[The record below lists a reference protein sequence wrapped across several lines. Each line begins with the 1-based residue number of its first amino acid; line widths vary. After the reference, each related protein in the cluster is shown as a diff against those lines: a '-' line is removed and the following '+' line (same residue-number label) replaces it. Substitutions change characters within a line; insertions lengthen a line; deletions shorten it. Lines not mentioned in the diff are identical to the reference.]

1 MIIRNLKKRLSKAE
15 VHVEFNDPDKVVIR
29 DIVDYYNYLDNLG
42 KDPGLDKK
50 ELVYKP
56 RRKKSSKETF
66 CDVLIKHD
74 RHYAGYVGDESV
86 KNLSS
91 GKPYNIKLNIA
102 EKKCENT
109 LGKSIETD
117 RAAGD
122 NFRKQT
128 KGLTNIQPIGENE
141 PAHEKMRRRKA
152 LECCG
157 SFD

>member
-1 MIIRNLKKRLSKAE
+1 MIIRSLKKRLSKAE
-15 VHVEFNDPDKVVIR
+15 IHVEFNDPDKVVIR

-74 RHYAGYVGDESV
+74 RHFAGYLGDESV

-91 GKPYNIKLNIA
+91 GKPDYIKHEVT
-102 EKKCENT
+102 EKDCEVT
-109 LGKSIETD
+109 FGKSQEI
-117 RAAGD
+117 D
-122 NFRKQT
+122 NASPEQIKKQSKELIKIQQT
-128 KGLTNIQPIGENE
+128 KENE

>member
-1 MIIRNLKKRLSKAE
+1 MIIRSLKKRLSKAE

-42 KDPGLDKK
+42 KNPVLDKK

-86 KNLSS
+86 KILSS
-91 GKPYNIKLNIA
+91 GKPDNIKN
-102 EKKCENT
+102 KVTKRNYSDT
-109 LGKSIETD
+109 LGKSEEAGN
-117 RAAGD
+117 AAGKKTG
-122 NFRKQT
+122 KQT
-128 KGLTNIQPIGENE
+128 EELANINSIKENE